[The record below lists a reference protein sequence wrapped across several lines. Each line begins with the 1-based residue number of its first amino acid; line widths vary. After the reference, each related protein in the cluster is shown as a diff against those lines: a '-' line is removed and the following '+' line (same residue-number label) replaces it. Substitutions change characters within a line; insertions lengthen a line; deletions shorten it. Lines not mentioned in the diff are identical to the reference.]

1 MLNRGTTVTIAAV
14 FTFGRTMLSY
24 RHAFHAGNHAD
35 MLKHLVLYFVLDYYK
50 RKDKAY
56 TYVDTH
62 SGAGLYDLQA
72 AFAQKVGEYKQGWE
86 RLHQAPSLP
95 QGLQAFVEHVQSTL
109 ENEQSYCGSPWLA
122 ASLLREQDKAKL
134 FELHPSD
141 FDLLRGNIANLHRGR
156 QIQLFK
162 DNGYQGLIGLMPPPS
177 RRGVVLIDPPYET
190 AQDYR
195 AVIDTLKAAMERFA
209 TGTYM
214 LWYPLLSRRESIE
227 LSGHLQ
233 KLAPDNYLQ
242 AELWVHAPRADGF
255 GMHGSGMFVINPP
268 FVLAEQLQAALPVLT
283 DTLAQDDSAHF
294 VLQHQT
300 A

>member
-1 MLNRGTTVTIAAV
+1 
-14 FTFGRTMLSY
+14 MLSY

-35 MLKHLVLYFVLDYYK
+35 MLKHLVLQLVLNYYN

-56 TYVDTH
+56 TYIDTH
-62 SGAGLYDLQA
+62 AGAGLYDLQA

-86 RLHQAPSLP
+86 RLTQATDLP
-95 QGLQAFVEHVQSTL
+95 EVLQEFVAQVRATL
-109 ENEQSYCGSPWLA
+109 DNEQSYCGSPWLA
-122 ASLLREQDKAKL
+122 AALLREQDKAKL

-141 FDLLRGNIANLHRGR
+141 FDLLRGNIGSLHRGR

-162 DNGYQGLIGLMPPPS
+162 DNGYQGLIGLLPPPS
-177 RRGVVLIDPPYET
+177 RRGVVLIDPPYEM

-195 AVIDTLKAAMERFA
+195 AVVDTLKAAMERFA
-209 TGTYM
+209 TGTYL
-214 LWYPLLSRRESIE
+214 LWYHLLSRRDSIE
-227 LSGHLQ
+227 LAGHLQ
-233 KLAPDNYLQ
+233 KLAPNNYLQ
-242 AELWVHAPRADGF
+242 AELFVLAPRADGF

-268 FVLAEQLQAALPVLT
+268 YVLAEQLQAALPVLT
-283 DTLAQDDSAHF
+283 ETLAQDDSAHF